1 MEISVSIT
9 SGLYEQAKVHA
20 HDEHRTSAE
29 MNREITRQIRI
40 HDEVIKLDRIAN

>member
-20 HDEHRTSAE
+20 HGEHRTSAG
-29 MNREITRQIRI
+29 QI
-40 HDEVIKLDRIAN
+40 EF